1 MNRLSVAMIVRDE
14 AAQLGGCLESLA
26 PLGAQVV
33 VVDTGSTDETIGIAR
48 AHGAEVYSFPWC
60 NDFSAA
66 RNVSID
72 HCTAPWILVMDADE
86 RLAFNDLETLRAQ
99 IAGEPNCGYRM
110 VTRNYTD
117 QRHLTEFHPCPPGDL
132 LARSYPG
139 WFPSSKVRLFPN
151 LPQVR
156 FAGAV
161 HELVNPALEALG
173 LPIHDSPVPVHHY
186 PLDKPADRID
196 HKREFYAALG
206 EEKAAREPDNAK
218 AWEEL
223 AEQYIELGRIGDAAR
238 AYRHAVTAAPGEAR
252 MLSGLGAV
260 LALAGQDA
268 PAAAALDLALRLDPT
283 HLQALRNRAILHLR
297 ADQSAAAEPLL
308 QQALALRPT
317 DAELHRVLAITL
329 DHLGRTNEAHTHAQ
343 QAATLDPANEEAVAL
358 EQELAAR
365 L

>member
-1 MNRLSVAMIVRDE
+1 MSRLSVAMIVRDE

-26 PLGAQVV
+26 PLGAKVV

-66 RNVSID
+66 RNVSLE

-117 QRHLTEFHPCPPGDL
+117 QRHLTEFHPCPPGNL

-151 LPQVR
+151 HPEVR
-156 FAGAV
+156 FSGAV
-161 HELVNPALEALG
+161 HELVNPALEARG

-186 PLDKPADRID
+186 PLDKPA
-196 HKREFYAALG
+196 
-206 EEKAAREPDNAK
+206 EPDNAK

-268 PAAAALDLALRLDPT
+268 PAAAALDLALRLDSN

-317 DAELHRVLAITL
+317 DAELHRVFAITL